1 MSNRHKSLLGALL
14 IFSIGSLLT
23 FSNHSLSDDSDD
35 WVISRSSNFSSS
47 SSPLKL
53 SSTEADRTGANAQGT
68 DLDAAFQDYSKL
80 SHDTLQRII
89 RGSILDT
96 NEDLLDPTRSIRPKD
111 LEMISKLN
119 PMVDDLH
126 PDTEEDVDGEDGGEE
141 DYVGD
146 DDDDDHSHN
155 DPTSIDPEE
164 GVNNLETPAEPPL
177 GDEHSEDNDDE
188 PESGMDQSQDPKE
201 DEDSHKGELD
211 TEYYDIDNDE
221 ENTENEDAATDDH
234 IDQDTSLA
242 DFDANKVLP
251 PSDSYLLFVPSG
263 ETIEAQFFSLLT
275 SLWIAKHS
283 NRTLIIPPPM
293 MSSPMLNHLYPF
305 FAGPMGKKRQRWSKL
320 FDLRVISQYQP
331 IVLIDNTRPVLQI
344 PFTTEMAQEEENP
357 SSNFQSVPFE
367 TGHATPPIGTIPPF
381 KIQCHG
387 PPTAGSWKA
396 LDFAGRHFLNRYNL
410 LAEFEILKDPYWS
423 LKPEAVQKHWGAS
436 PRSGSGSGS
445 GFSLPNEQDE
455 RHRQLICITG
465 ADLIGTEDPAM
476 EEMIWQEIGL
486 FIPFASGVKLQGQTS
501 IVQTL
506 RGLEKEHRRNG
517 YIGVHIDKLPSR
529 EFCRRGLA
537 PAPVEMEHSK
547 KEDDPSMAAEMGRTE
562 PEPAHST
569 DNDPNDH
576 VMAAGAA
583 FSTTHPAVMT
593 PSQCLWTVDL
603 IAKRIAILQQTEGKM
618 PRPVIVTTTETD
630 PELLAKMDQQPGW
643 IRMSSGDEIIG
654 LFDSP
659 DGDLGGYGDAVARA
673 FVMANSAIFVGSRT
687 SALGVHAAFRIKNEG
702 RNKRVPPRWELY

>member
-1 MSNRHKSLLGALL
+1 MSSRHKSLLGALL
-14 IFSIGSLLT
+14 IFCIGSLLT

-35 WVISRSSNFSSS
+35 WVISKSSDFSSS

-53 SSTEADRTGANAQGT
+53 SSIEADKTGANAQGT
-68 DLDAAFQDYSKL
+68 DLDAAFQDYTKMPL
-80 SHDTLQRII
+80 DALQRII

-96 NEDLLDPTRSIRPKD
+96 DEDLLDPTRSIRPRD
-111 LEMISKLN
+111 LEMKSKLN
-119 PMVDDLH
+119 LMVDDLH

-141 DYVGD
+141 DYVGN
-146 DDDDDHSHN
+146 DDDDHSHN
-155 DPTSIDPEE
+155 DPTSIDPE
-164 GVNNLETPAEPPL
+164 GGDGDLELSAELPQED
-177 GDEHSEDNDDE
+177 GDSEDNDDE
-188 PESGMDQSQDPKE
+188 PESDMGQNQDSEE
-201 DEDSHKGELD
+201 DEDEDDSGGELD
-211 TEYYDIDNDE
+211 MEHYNASNGE
-221 ENTENEDAATDDH
+221 ENEDVGMDDH

-242 DFDANKVLP
+242 DFDVNKVLS

-293 MSSPMLNHLYPF
+293 MSPPMLNHLYPL
-305 FAGPMGKKRQRWSKL
+305 FAGPVGKKRQRWSKL

-367 TGHATPPIGTIPPF
+367 TGHSTPPIGTIPPF

-410 LAEFEILKDPYWS
+410 LAEFEILKDPYWN
-423 LKPEAVQKHWGAS
+423 LKPEAIQRHWRAS
-436 PRSGSGSGS
+436 PRSGSGAGLS
-445 GFSLPNEQDE
+445 NEQDD

-476 EEMIWQEIGL
+476 EEMIWQEIGS
-486 FIPFASGVKLQGQTS
+486 FIPFAAGVRQQAQTS
-501 IVQTL
+501 IIQTL
-506 RGLEKEHRRNG
+506 RGYEKERRLNG

-537 PAPVEMEHSK
+537 PAPVEMEHA
-547 KEDDPSMAAEMGRTE
+547 KEEGDSSMAAGMGRTE

-569 DNDPNDH
+569 DNGPNDH

-583 FSTTHPAVMT
+583 LSTTHPAVMT

-603 IAKRIAILQQTEGKM
+603 IAKRIAILHQTEGKT
-618 PRPVIVTTTETD
+618 PLPVIVTTTETD

-643 IRMSSGDEIIG
+643 VRMSNGDEIIG

-659 DGDLGGYGDAVARA
+659 DDDLGGYGEAVTRA

-687 SALGVHAAFRIKNEG
+687 SALGVHVAFRIKNGG